1 MTSQVRWF
9 PLWRLSDGETSIHI
23 SHEVTFNQLLIMK
36 IHRHALGCRTGGY
49 AQDRAGVTME
59 QGEDKYDNDKEK
71 SKMSDVW
78 KH

>member
-1 MTSQVRWF
+1 
-9 PLWRLSDGETSIHI
+9 
-23 SHEVTFNQLLIMK
+23 MK